1 MLKQCFF
8 YLEGEKNK
16 KRIIIFVILLVVGCF
31 GGNDEQETNVEETK
45 AEVEEQEKE
54 AEEKAID
61 LGGLTVYVPE
71 GYTGTGGDEGY
82 RSVNAIITLDHQ
94 NYEIEVPTIYAHLVD
109 NYEST
114 MSLREHYTGASV
126 VAIETEGW
134 RAPVLGY
141 TYVRTQDDSSS
152 MTDFQEEH
160 GASQII
166 GLFYENPFNEH
177 AHAYFE
183 IEMRVFEGEL
193 TDYYQEFEDFVAN
206 YVAWY
211 IDN

>member
-1 MLKQCFF
+1 MKKGLLFLLLLALAVGCGSSDETEDQVTE
-8 YLEGEKNK
+8 EGEGKPEATEDQK
-16 KRIIIFVILLVVGCF
+16 AA
-31 GGNDEQETNVEETK
+31 EETI
-45 AEVEEQEKE
+45 
-54 AEEKAID
+54 ID
-61 LGGLTVYVPE
+61 LGGITVYVPDS
-71 GYTGTGGDEGY
+71 YTGTGGHEGY
-82 RSVNAIITLDHQ
+82 RYVNAIITPNHK